1 MHIGTIPFPSLRPG
15 PWVAYGLP
23 NHHEGGYLG
32 RTLITLAMFIYVVL
46 TNKQKANASAIETL
60 RKEIAEELED
70 LGKEIEDVA
79 TRSTRIETNLEH
91 MPGHSDMGD
100 IHNRVNETAQRL
112 TSVEGELKQMNNTL
126 LLINRHL
133 ISGDKK

>member
-1 MHIGTIPFPSLRPG
+1 MPEAMDYKALTF
-15 PWVAYGLP
+15 WYQVAQG
-23 NHHEGGYLG
+23 
-32 RTLITLAMFIYVVL
+32 LITLAMFIYVVL

-79 TRSTRIETNLEH
+79 TRSTRIETNLSH

-126 LLINRHL
+126 LLINSHL